1 MKALCNRTHSTDTV
15 DSRSTAG
22 STRKDNTHN
31 SLPGTRTQFRPTHQ
45 HQNAAPK
52 RKRIHLPPVQSREVF
67 SNSFILPPNNLTRGT
82 TRSFSLYSGGV
93 IFGIS
98 YNADVLSNQL
108 VGDVIKTHRIR
119 SGIGSAAGK
128 CNYRSPRQNRSQVK
142 LHLVNQTRI
151 QRLTKHLATP

>member
-1 MKALCNRTHSTDTV
+1 MMALCNRSHSTNTV
-15 DSRSTAG
+15 GSSTAG
-22 STRKDNTHN
+22 SIRKDNTHS
-31 SLPGTRTQFRPTHQ
+31 SLPGSRNQCRPTRQ
-45 HQNAAPK
+45 RQNAAPK

-93 IFGIS
+93 IFWIT

-119 SGIGSAAGK
+119 SGVGFAAAK
-128 CNYRSPRQNRSQVK
+128 RNDSSSRQHRRQVK
-142 LHLVNQTRI
+142 LHLVNHTRI
-151 QRLTKHLATP
+151 DD